1 MLKLKKFLDKK
12 GLTCRMCAA
21 EIGISEKSM
30 YNKISG
36 VTDFTYSEFC
46 KLRRLF
52 PAYNMDYLMCEEETA
67 PDEEVTTQVSFVPPV
82 QQSAAAPGI

>member
-46 KLRRLF
+46 KLRRR
-52 PAYNMDYLMCEEETA
+52 Y
-67 PDEEVTTQVSFVPPV
+67 S
-82 QQSAAAPGI
+82 SAIEKAGQTGRSMVNYD

>member
-1 MLKLKKFLDKK
+1 MLRLKRILDKK

-36 VTDFTYSEFC
+36 ATEFTYSEF
-46 KLRRLF
+46 RRLQEIL
-52 PAYNMDYLMCEEETA
+52 PEYNMHYLMCEEETVPGA
-67 PDEEVTTQVSFVPPV
+67 GVATQVSFVPPV